1 MGIYVEEIGV
11 GENWQGLKANY
22 FSGKKI
28 GIQLSYF
35 VEDSLILSQ
44 TPLMNVSDG
53 GSRKQAQK
61 TFNISSKEQFKY
73 PFFVNTNYR
82 F

>member
-1 MGIYVEEIGV
+1 MGIYVEEIRV

-35 VEDSLILSQ
+35 VEDSLVLNQ